1 MQEERVCEIEA
12 VSAVGA
18 LPAIASPEG
27 TLGTRP
33 IGPPPVTEPM
43 QLADA
48 RSFGIDLGHAQA
60 IPEAEPALEQG
71 KRRG

>member
-1 MQEERVCEIEA
+1 MCEIEA

-27 TLGTRP
+27 TLGTRSINSPVAAQP
-33 IGPPPVTEPM
+33 ID
-43 QLADA
+43 LADA
-48 RSFGIDLGHAQA
+48 RSFRIDLGHGPAVL
-60 IPEAEPALEQG
+60 EGEPAREQG